1 MKIAKISIMILIV
14 SIISFN
20 LFSQQ
25 VKYVDIPSTEK
36 QIEALNQSSAE
47 YDQKTQTLDSEIA
60 SLETQLAAD
69 QEQLRKIEIL
79 VNKMIYKGALMK
91 EYADNVVDESAKQK
105 AIDAF
110 TSYRES
116 LEQLL
121 NKQDVLK
128 VAIRRAEVT
137 IREKKVQK
145 SANNHM
151 VILNNLKIRELQKAI
166 EVSQSQAGNIDSH
179 IEILNNYLSEAQTL
193 LN

>member
-1 MKIAKISIMILIV
+1 MKVAKFTIMILTI

-20 LFSQQ
+20 LFAQQ

-47 YDQKTQTLDSEIA
+47 YEQKTQTLDSEIA
-60 SLETQLAAD
+60 ALETQLVAD

-91 EYADNVVDESAKQK
+91 EYAENVIDEAAKQK
-105 AIDAF
+105 AIDSF

-121 NKQDVLK
+121 DKQDVLL
-128 VAIRRAEVT
+128 VSIRRAKVT
-137 IREKKVQK
+137 IREKKVEK

-166 EVSQSQAGNIDSH
+166 EISQSQAGNIDSH
-179 IEILNNYLSEAQTL
+179 IEILNNYLSEAQSL